1 MAKRKPPSPPTP
13 IPAETIAEQANVA
26 PPAETAEARKQR
38 LQAKIT
44 KLLALREKAKK
55 AYGAAGSLLNEL
67 IRDMAAGETVT
78 LADGRTATM
87 KDAFARANYVY
98 RNTSFTRL
106 DLEVTG

>member
-1 MAKRKPPSPPTP
+1 MVKRKPPANQ
-13 IPAETIAEQANVA
+13 IPVETIAEQANVS
-26 PPAETAEARKQR
+26 PPAETAESRTQR

-67 IRDMAAGETVT
+67 IRDMPAGETIT